1 MAGTIDRPVG
11 RDGSEDTQVSPDVT
25 DGRRVYVVDARR
37 TPFLRSGTGLKKQ
50 TAYDL
55 GRMAIAALLHKTA
68 IDPETIER
76 VAMGTVVAD
85 PDTSNVARE
94 AALAAGIPA
103 DCPAFTV
110 TAACISANIAFQEMA
125 YAIAAGAI
133 DVAVAGGTETLS
145 DVPIRVSRPVRE
157 RLIAGQKARGI
168 GDWLGLLKGLRLRDL
183 APAVPAIADFS
194 TGLTMG
200 QNAERLAK
208 RIGISRRDQDEYAM
222 LSHHRAARATRDGLL
237 ADQIVPA
244 RVPRRFEPIAEDNGI
259 RGDTSMEKLSKL
271 RPVFD
276 RRFGTITA
284 GNSSFLT
291 DGASAVLLASEE
303 GLRKTGARPLA
314 SVVSQALTGM
324 DPLDELL
331 LGPVFAIPQ
340 ALERAGLTLDQIDV
354 VELHEAFAGQ
364 VLAVMRLME
373 DDQFA
378 RDRLGRDRAVGALD
392 MEKLNAWGGSL
403 SVGHPFGATGG
414 RLVANCCRRLERE
427 DGQFGLI
434 AACASGALGY
444 AMVLERVAP

>member
-1 MAGTIDRPVG
+1 MSSNGPGGRP
-11 RDGSEDTQVSPDVT
+11 
-25 DGRRVYVVDARR
+25 VYVVDARR

-68 IDPETIER
+68 IDPHTIER

-94 AALAAGIPA
+94 SALAAGIPA

-125 YAIAAGAI
+125 YAIATGAI

-168 GDWLGLLKGLRLRDL
+168 GDWLGLLKGLRLKDL

-208 RIGISRRDQDEYAM
+208 RIGIGRRDQDEYAM

-237 ADQIVPA
+237 ADQI
-244 RVPRRFEPIAEDNGI
+244 
-259 RGDTSMEKLSKL
+259 
-271 RPVFD
+271 
-276 RRFGTITA
+276 
-284 GNSSFLT
+284 
-291 DGASAVLLASEE
+291 
-303 GLRKTGARPLA
+303 
-314 SVVSQALTGM
+314 
-324 DPLDELL
+324 
-331 LGPVFAIPQ
+331 
-340 ALERAGLTLDQIDV
+340 
-354 VELHEAFAGQ
+354 
-364 VLAVMRLME
+364 
-373 DDQFA
+373 
-378 RDRLGRDRAVGALD
+378 
-392 MEKLNAWGGSL
+392 
-403 SVGHPFGATGG
+403 
-414 RLVANCCRRLERE
+414 
-427 DGQFGLI
+427 
-434 AACASGALGY
+434 
-444 AMVLERVAP
+444 